1 MNLCKIDIYANLK
14 ILRLSNPVTLLEFNN
29 QQKLIPF
36 QIALKKKTFHF
47 NMF

>member
-14 ILRLSNPVTLLEFNN
+14 ILRLSNPVKLLEFNN

-36 QIALKKKTFHF
+36 QIAFKKKTFHF